1 MLRRVTYLFLR
12 GSWDLRAIYLGLLAL
27 MMAGAVVIAGVE
39 QMPIEEAVYFALV
52 TGLTIGYGDIVPMTT
67 FGRIISV
74 VLGFI
79 GVLYTGLVVALAV
92 HAVKEAWTETQKPD

>member
-1 MLRRVTYLFLR
+1 
-12 GSWDLRAIYLGLLAL
+12 

-39 QMPIEEAVYFALV
+39 QLPIEEAVYFALV

-67 FGRIISV
+67 LGRIVSV

-92 HAVKEAWTETQKPD
+92 HAVVEAWTETHKPD